1 MLKTFFV
8 SIVFTVLELLK
19 KEKEIQLP
27 LHVIGAI
34 SILEILKSL
43 NLDLTDQLTFFSQT
57 GIDKTE
63 LSGFKE
69 WRKIILS
76 PPPPI
81 LQGIFDKRSHSLSV
95 IANKVKELKNDQQ
108 LTTSFFSIITSIIHM
123 HCNRLVGIER
133 KIENKV
139 RAYAGYALQNPFPK
153 IDLLSN

>member
-8 SIVFTVLELLK
+8 SIVLLYWNCLK

-95 IANKVKELKNDQQ
+95 IANKVKELNNEAINYV
-108 LTTSFFSIITSIIHM
+108 LFLIITSIIHM

-139 RAYAGYALQNPFPK
+139 LLMRAMPCKIHFQN
-153 IDLLSN
+153 